1 MLCCP
6 STSWL
11 MMRTQSNSA
20 EMAIGEFRS
29 SSIAARQRF
38 SSSEGSIVDVSAG
51 LTFPSAST
59 PFIRRSSPFSAACR
73 ASFEKS
79 SVERYCACN
88 TKKRMVIG
96 E

>member
-20 EMAIGEFRS
+20 EMTIGEFRS
-29 SSIAARQRF
+29 SSIASAQRV
-38 SSSEGSIVDVSAG
+38 SSSAGSTVETSAG
-51 LTFPSAST
+51 LIFPSVSM

-79 SVERYCACN
+79 SVER
-88 TKKRMVIG
+88 
-96 E
+96 